1 MLDHHSVVR
10 LRRWVGRG
18 FGRTAPGL
26 AWGRAVTAR
35 LTAIASLRRTIVSLF
50 AGSVVLS
57 AVGLLLLSVPAAG
70 SSAPV
75 ALCSSDMYL
84 QASVT
89 QGPVPL
95 LVSFSLEVNW
105 SSAPAVNWSFGDG
118 SPAYLGTGV
127 QFLHPT
133 HRYSVVGSYPATV
146 KVSSG
151 IRTGSCAVDIVADP
165 PQLTVQAA
173 AHPIRATA
181 PALIAFSGSAAGG
194 SSTYTSELWSFSDG
208 TDSVGWNTTHQFS
221 LPGTYSA
228 NFTVFDSA
236 GDSAHALVYVNVSAA
251 ASVPATSTPPTVDP
265 VSAIAGALAA
275 MIGAALL
282 YAVPAGASSGARGTD
297 ARREEETSELDSD
310 DTGPLLP
317 EGFVYR
323 GDEPT
328 SGESLYLEHVPPE
341 PGEPIRPL
349 PPPTISEL
357 ALLTG
362 VPSLPALP
370 APKEPVPGEAPVA
383 PAPAPEEQAKEASA
397 LRLSQRVLLHLYG
410 QGRLGDDEI
419 ATPGFTQAGMTG
431 SLDTQQSLL
440 SNVLRRMLYSGYL
453 TQDVRHVRGASRRL
467 RVYRLT
473 PKGERLAR
481 ELLERV
487 EKNH

>member
-1 MLDHHSVVR
+1 
-10 LRRWVGRG
+10 
-18 FGRTAPGL
+18 
-26 AWGRAVTAR
+26 
-35 LTAIASLRRTIVSLF
+35 SLQRTIVSLF
-50 AGSVVLS
+50 SGSVALS
-57 AVGLLLLSVPAAG
+57 AAAVLLLSVPASG

-105 SSAPAVNWSFGDG
+105 STNPAVNWSFGDG
-118 SPAYLGTGV
+118 SPAYLGTGM

-133 HRYSVVGSYPATV
+133 HRYNGVGSYPATV

-151 IRTGSCAVDIVADP
+151 IRTGSCAVVVMADP
-165 PQLTVQAA
+165 PQLTAQAA
-173 AHPIRATA
+173 AHPIQASA

-236 GDSAHALVYVNVSAA
+236 GDSAHAIVFVNVSAA
-251 ASVPATSTPPTVDP
+251 APVHATSAPPTVDP
-265 VSAIAGALAA
+265 ISATAGALAA

-282 YAVPAGASSGARGTD
+282 YAVPTGASGAGRGD
-297 ARREEETSELDSD
+297 EARRMEETDELDSD
-310 DTGPLLP
+310 DTAPLLP
-317 EGFVYR
+317 EGFAYR
-323 GDEPT
+323 GNEPV

-370 APKEPVPGEAPVA
+370 APKEPTVGEAPVA
-383 PAPAPEEQAKEASA
+383 PAPAPEEQAKEANA

-410 QGRLGDDEI
+410 QGRLGDDEV
-419 ATPGFTQAGMTG
+419 ATPGFTQAGMTD

-473 PKGERLAR
+473 VKGERLAR
-481 ELLERV
+481 ELLERI